1 MRYRTRIHP
10 FVALGLIALV
20 ASGCGGGSS
29 SSSASEQPLT
39 KQQFV
44 RRAHAICYHLSKKQ
58 VRKTEA
64 FYKAHGLDAAEP
76 SQRAQERN
84 IVAVVL
90 PVVEEKAEELG
101 ALPVP
106 EGDEAKVRAIVTAME
121 RGVRETKAHPEWLAA
136 ASAAH
141 PNPFAESEQLVVAY
155 GVWLCAQP

>member
-1 MRYRTRIHP
+1 MRRTRSWSLL
-10 FVALGLIALV
+10 ALILV
-20 ASGCGGGSS
+20 VVLLVGGCGGGSS
-29 SSSASEQPLT
+29 GSSGSEQTLT
-39 KQQFV
+39 KQQFI

-76 SQRAQERN
+76 SQRDQEKN

-90 PVVEEKAEELG
+90 PVVEEKIEELG

-106 EGDEAKVRAIVTAME
+106 EGDEAKVRAVLTAME
-121 RGVRETKAHPEWLAA
+121 RGVRETRAHPEWLAA
-136 ASAAH
+136 SSSAH
-141 PNPFAESEQLVVAY
+141 PNPFAESEQLVAAY